1 MTRTDDF
8 ARALA
13 ALFSELISNG
23 MIGSIAH
30 TACHLG
36 AIRQINHALRG
47 PAEPNR

>member
-1 MTRTDDF
+1 
-8 ARALA
+8 
-13 ALFSELISNG
+13 

-30 TACHLG
+30 LAYDLG